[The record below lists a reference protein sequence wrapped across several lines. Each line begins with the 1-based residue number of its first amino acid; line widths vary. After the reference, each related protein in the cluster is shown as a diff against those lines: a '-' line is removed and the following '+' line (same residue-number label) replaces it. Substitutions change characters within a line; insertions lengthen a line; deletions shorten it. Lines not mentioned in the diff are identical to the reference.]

1 MLISAPPMVFTHLQ
15 VKEAFPHLAF
25 WERKS
30 SPVGTRSRTGEGL
43 GESPELPGGE
53 GKLAAATDA
62 HLDGVLPRVI
72 LGEQLISIR
81 MQLVDG
87 LLLLLQLAVDEVL
100 GGERRDTDPHA
111 KREDPACVL

>member
-15 VKEAFPHLAF
+15 VKETSSHLTF
-25 WERKS
+25 QELKL
-30 SPVGTRSRTGEGL
+30 SPAGTRSHTGEGL
-43 GESPELPGGE
+43 GESPELEGGE
-53 GKLAAATDA
+53 GKVDA
-62 HLDGVLPRVI
+62 HLNGVLPRVI

-81 MQLVDG
+81 VQLVDG